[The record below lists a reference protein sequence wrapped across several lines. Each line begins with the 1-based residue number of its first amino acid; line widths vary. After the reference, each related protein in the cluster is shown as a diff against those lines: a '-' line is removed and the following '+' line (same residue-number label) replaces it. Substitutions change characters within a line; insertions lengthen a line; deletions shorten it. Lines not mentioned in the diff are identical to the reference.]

1 MHSVGSSYHAYVT
14 VLQLGC
20 AQWPQNVMPS
30 SALHFHFAAPLSLCD
45 IGVQTLMWR
54 KKKDLFVKL
63 LKWDVS
69 WVDICKV
76 SHHYSP
82 LLMPFCSTGQLGQ
95 HQHHLAVLPW
105 SPPAVN
111 RGITPGGWAGGPAR
125 VQGGR
130 CVGKDALQRTVTTF
144 ILATWSLFL
153 PWCNVSI
160 LFGVSMVCKK
170 KSERFVNQCCFS
182 KIII

>member
-1 MHSVGSSYHAYVT
+1 MSRLCNSASAWMCTMTSKCHAFFRTPFPFCSSPESVWH
-14 VLQLGC
+14 
-20 AQWPQNVMPS
+20 W
-30 SALHFHFAAPLSLCD
+30 SANAD
-45 IGVQTLMWR
+45 V
-54 KKKDLFVKL
+54 KKRDLFVTL

-95 HQHHLAVLPW
+95 HQHHPAVLPW

-111 RGITPGGWAGGPAR
+111 RGITPGGWAGGPAG

-130 CVGKDALQRTVTTF
+130 CVGKDALQGTVTTF

-170 KSERFVNQCCFS
+170 KSLNDLLINVVFPR
-182 KIII
+182 

>member
-1 MHSVGSSYHAYVT
+1 MTSKCHAFFRTAFPFCSSPESVWH
-14 VLQLGC
+14 
-20 AQWPQNVMPS
+20 W
-30 SALHFHFAAPLSLCD
+30 SANAD
-45 IGVQTLMWR
+45 VK

-170 KSERFVNQCCFS
+170 KVWTIC
-182 KIII
+182 

>member
-1 MHSVGSSYHAYVT
+1 MHSVGSSYHACVT

-30 SALHFHFAAPLSLCD
+30 CALHFHFAAPLSLCD

-170 KSERFVNQCCFS
+170 KSLNDLLINVVFPR
-182 KIII
+182 